1 MDLQILGF
9 CIRNLEFSR
18 FCMSNLENSRF
29 CTSNEILKFQ
39 DSASQILKFQD
50 SAYPILNFQDSACQ
64 IFTFLR
70 ATFFRLFRLSLAP
83 FICPWVS
90 EDGEEDAWGYSFPA
104 SIVPLLSAHAEHGK
118 KHTYYWGRSDGVF
131 SFAFRF
137 Y

>member
-39 DSASQILKFQD
+39 DSASQILKFQNSACQILNFQD

-104 SIVPLLSAHAEHGK
+104 SIVPLLSEHAEHGK
-118 KHTYYWGRSDGVF
+118 KPHILLG
-131 SFAFRF
+131 A
-137 Y
+137 